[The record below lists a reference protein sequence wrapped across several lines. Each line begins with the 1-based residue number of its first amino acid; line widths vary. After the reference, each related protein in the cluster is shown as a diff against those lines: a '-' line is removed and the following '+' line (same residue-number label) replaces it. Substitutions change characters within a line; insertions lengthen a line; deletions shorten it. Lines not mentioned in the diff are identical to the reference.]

1 MKKILCILFALCL
14 VLTLSACKKQPPVT
28 ENAGGESNSAESGDS
43 LVVGGNAED
52 DNVDSTP
59 FDEPASGTTTPN
71 GSGSG
76 SSGNGGSGN
85 TGSGNSGSG
94 SSENT
99 GSGNTGSGSS
109 GNSGSSNQNTPPS
122 TGNGGDSG
130 NQESGGNTGGSQGGQ
145 EDGGNSGN
153 QGSDTN
159 TNDDKLEIQDKDT
172 SGGGWGS
179 MQK

>member
-28 ENAGGESNSAESGDS
+28 ENAGGENNSAESGDS
-43 LVVGGNAED
+43 LVVGGNAEN
-52 DNVDSTP
+52 DNVDTTP
-59 FDEPASGTTTPN
+59 FDEPASGTTTPD
-71 GSGSG
+71 GS
-76 SSGNGGSGN
+76 
-85 TGSGNSGSG
+85 
-94 SSENT
+94 

-109 GNSGSSNQNTPPS
+109 GNSGSSNQTTPPS

-153 QGSDTN
+153 QGSNTN

>member
-52 DNVDSTP
+52 DNVDTTP
-59 FDEPASGTTTPN
+59 FDEPASGTTTPD

-76 SSGNGGSGN
+76 SSGNTGSGN
-85 TGSGNSGSG
+85 TGSGNSG
-94 SSENT
+94 N
-99 GSGNTGSGSS
+99 S
-109 GNSGSSNQNTPPS
+109 GNSGSSNQTTPPS

>member
-52 DNVDSTP
+52 DNVDTTP
-59 FDEPASGTTTPN
+59 FDEPASGTTTPD

-76 SSGNGGSGN
+76 SSG
-85 TGSGNSGSG
+85 
-94 SSENT
+94 NT

-109 GNSGSSNQNTPPS
+109 GNTGNSGSSNQTTPPS

>member
-28 ENAGGESNSAESGDS
+28 ENAGGENNSAESGDS

-59 FDEPASGTTTPN
+59 FDEPASGTTTPD

-76 SSGNGGSGN
+76 SSG
-85 TGSGNSGSG
+85 
-94 SSENT
+94 NT

-109 GNSGSSNQNTPPS
+109 GNSGSSNQTTPPS

>member
-28 ENAGGESNSAESGDS
+28 ENAGGENNSAESGDS

-52 DNVDSTP
+52 GNVDTTP
-59 FDEPASGTTTPN
+59 FDGPASGTTTPN

-76 SSGNGGSGN
+76 SSGN
-85 TGSGNSGSG
+85 
-94 SSENT
+94 
-99 GSGNTGSGSS
+99 
-109 GNSGSSNQNTPPS
+109 SGSSNQTTPPS

-130 NQESGGNTGGSQGGQ
+130 NQESGGNTDGSQGGQ

-179 MQK
+179 MRK